1 MLFRSRLSSVTDQF
15 TQVLPDALV
24 SVVLS
29 IGDTNGNG
37 NVNASDIAQTKS
49 QVGQAVTSGNF
60 RTDVNTSG
68 TINASDVAIIKSQI
82 GTLSP

>member
-1 MLFRSRLSSVTDQF
+1 LSSVTDQF

-49 QVGQAVTSGNF
+49 QIGQLVTAGNF
-60 RTDVNTSG
+60 RTDINVNG
-68 TINASDVAIIKSQI
+68 TINASDVTIIKSQI
-82 GTLSP
+82 GTSIP